1 MRHFRCHANALAQRG
16 VRVNR
21 LTDIHRISAHLNR
34 QCNLT
39 DHVAC
44 MRADD
49 AAAQYLAVAPASM
62 AVTRSCLR

>member
-1 MRHFRCHANALAQRG
+1 MRDFRCHANAFAQRG
-16 VRVNR
+16 VGVNR
-21 LTDIHRISAHLNR
+21 LANVHCISAHLYR

-39 DHVAC
+39 DHVAR

-49 AAAQYLAVAPASM
+49 AAAQNFAVAPASM